1 MGLFDTVRSTYPL
14 PHHQDS
20 VFQTK
25 DMECI
30 CGGVRGLG
38 GTMSEY
44 EITEDGRLRRRV
56 HERAWR
62 EDSDFAITGGYFESV
77 NSWWEEVEDA
87 HGDINIYTGGAD
99 DAWVEFQV
107 RFTNGSVQSIVEI
120 EQSQQEA

>member
-1 MGLFDTVRSTYPL
+1 MGIFDTVRCIYPL

-30 CGGVRGLG
+30 VGGVRGLG

-44 EITEDGRLRRRV
+44 EITMDGRLRRRV

-62 EDSDFAITGGYFESV
+62 EDPEYPITGGYFESIDD
-77 NSWWEEVEDA
+77 WWEDVEDA
-87 HGDINIYTGGAD
+87 HGDVVIYTGGAGA
-99 DAWVEFQV
+99 AWVEFRV
-107 RFTNGSVQSIVEI
+107 RFTNGSVQGVVET
-120 EQSQQEA
+120 EQPRRG